1 MKPLVR
7 LENISASYR
16 DERVLSNVSLTIR
29 KGEHLRIR
37 GGNGSGKTTL
47 LRLIRGE
54 VNQDGG
60 IGPSRVWFL
69 GGEES
74 PSPIL
79 AKKHV
84 ALVTP
89 HTQDLYKRRGWNITG
104 FECVATGILDTPLL
118 YDELSAADIEITER
132 ALRVSGT
139 ENLRDKSMLEM
150 SRGETRKIFIARA
163 LASRPEILLL
173 DELLHELDPE
183 AREEIVAVAE
193 AAAAQ
198 GATIIYTS
206 HREDELLPCTA
217 RSVLIENGV
226 LTEDASVSAGSRY
239 SAQPPHRSLITAHA
253 ALDAEVLVSME
264 RCDVFIDE
272 YQVLHSID
280 FSVREGH
287 HTIVA
292 GHNGSG
298 KTTLLRTIYG
308 WISPASNGRITRF
321 GQSGIF
327 PLEKVQEKTGYA
339 SAELQILCDP
349 DDTVIDIVLSGYFS
363 SVGFVGETTQEQ
375 RVYAQELLV
384 RFGLAVGPD
393 RRFGELSYGQQRK
406 AVLARALVNRPKL
419 VLLDEPMSG
428 LDASSRG
435 ALEDVLDEFARQGST
450 IVMAVHHAE
459 DMPSFTKRIVALER
473 GRVIS
478 TGERR

>member
-1 MKPLVR
+1 MKPLIR
-7 LENISASYR
+7 LENICASYR
-16 DERVLSNVSLTIR
+16 DERVLSGITLSVA

-54 VNQDGG
+54 ANQDGG

-74 PSPIL
+74 SSPIL

-118 YDELSAADIEITER
+118 YDELSASDIALTER
-132 ALRVSGT
+132 ALRISNT
-139 ENLRDKSMLEM
+139 EYLRDKSMLEM

-163 LASRPEILLL
+163 LASNPEILLL

-183 AREEIVAVAE
+183 SREEIVAVAE

-198 GATIIYTS
+198 GATVIYTS
-206 HREDELLPCTA
+206 HREDELLPCTV
-217 RSVLIENGV
+217 RSVVIENGV
-226 LTEDASVSAGSRY
+226 LTEDSSVSAGSAY
-239 SAQPPHRSLITAHA
+239 AAQPPHHSLISAHA
-253 ALDAEVLVSME
+253 QHDADELVSME
-264 RCDVFIDE
+264 RCDLFIDE
-272 YQVLHSID
+272 HQVLHSID
-280 FSVREGH
+280 FSVRKGH

-298 KTTLLRTIYG
+298 KTTLLRTVYG
-308 WISPASNGRITRF
+308 WISPAAGGRFTRF
-321 GQSGIF
+321 GYSGIF
-327 PLEKVQEKTGYA
+327 PLERIQEKTGYA

-363 SVGFVGETTQEQ
+363 SVGFVGETTPEQ
-375 RVYAQELLV
+375 RAHAQELLS
-384 RFGLAVGPD
+384 RFGLRVSGD

-406 AVLARALVNRPKL
+406 AVLARALVHRPEL

-428 LDASSRG
+428 LDAASRN
-435 ALEDVLDEFARQGST
+435 ALEDVLEEFAREGST

-459 DMPSFTKRIVALER
+459 DMPSFTRRIVALEN

-478 TGERR
+478 SGESR